1 GSRGRVRLL
10 CGRYG
15 GFCSRCD
22 VRCSGRDSCGDL
34 EADGVKELMDVVDD
48 ALIQPIELGPLG
60 RGKGGGAGDW
70 SEESRGEGG
79 VDALE
84 EFQEDEADGVACLR
98 EAIASSVRELFD
110 Q

>member
-1 GSRGRVRLL
+1 
-10 CGRYG
+10 
-15 GFCSRCD
+15 
-22 VRCSGRDSCGDL
+22 
-34 EADGVKELMDVVDD
+34 MDVVDD

-60 RGKGGGAGDW
+60 RRKGGGAGDR

-98 EAIASSVRELFD
+98 EAIASSVRELLD
-110 Q
+110 QGLGAELREVVAERRQPIGGARRTKGVDGVGMQVGPW